1 MNYIIYN
8 ESGDILRTG
17 RCKPQDFKH
26 QVKDGEYIIEGVA
39 DTLLDRVVDG
49 VVKKK
54 TKAKISK
61 IKNERA
67 MAEVRLRRDAM
78 LSQTDWTQ
86 MPDSP
91 LSDEMKNRYKQY
103 RQALRDLPQ
112 NYGTIN
118 ELSDVTFPTIE
129 DF

>member
-1 MNYIIYN
+1 MIKFTIRD
-8 ESGDILRTG
+8 ESGKVLRIG
-17 RCKPQDFKH
+17 QCLECDYELQA
-26 QVKDGEYIIEGVA
+26 QDGEYIERGHAPLPKEGVNA
-39 DTLLDRVVDG
+39 IYDLKAMRNALLKD
-49 VVKKK
+49 
-54 TKAKISK
+54 
-61 IKNERA
+61 
-67 MAEVRLRRDAM
+67 
-78 LSQTDWTQ
+78 TDWTQ